1 MMYKVLIAFLSLL
14 RKWLYGWAGSKLRVV
29 KLIGIG
35 TERISDVGQK
45 TIPSFQINFQLLM
58 ILSSFPHH
66 QGYTYFVPTNS
77 IFNDV
82 KSSLLVPWVE
92 LWLARPLAD
101 LALGLTWAHQPPSG
115 VSRKLV
121 QKTRCGDNIHEPML
135 WRPEQIFWV
144 EVETPNE
151 MQIRILG
158 REFEISFGS
167 RKLVLWDH
175 DTNLG

>member
-14 RKWLYGWAGSKLRVV
+14 RKWLHGWAGSKLRVV

-45 TIPSFQINFQLLM
+45 PIPSFHINFQLLM

-121 QKTRCGDNIHEPML
+121 QKTRSGDTDTIMNQCCEGL
-135 WRPEQIFWV
+135 SRC
-144 EVETPNE
+144 
-151 MQIRILG
+151 
-158 REFEISFGS
+158 SGS
-167 RKLVLWDH
+167 RLKRLTRCKYGFWGGNSKSHLDR
-175 DTNLG
+175 GI